1 MSLAY
6 TLRESISGF
15 TRTKLSTTISIIT
28 ISISL
33 LFLGI
38 FAVIS
43 TQTSRFI
50 DVLRD
55 QVELEAFLDEP
66 ITPKDLSTV
75 QERIKSLAGV
85 QELTYVSK
93 DDAAKLFQKEFGEN
107 ILNVLEFN
115 PLPASL
121 KVSLKDGYKTSARVA
136 EVSKAIEGIHGIE
149 SVKYRKELLEVIDT
163 RAATLHNLT
172 LGLGVLI
179 SLSAIL
185 LVSNT
190 IRLAIYAKR
199 QLIRTME
206 LVGATRVFIRVPFL
220 LEGMIQGI
228 VGGILASA
236 LLYVLLEYS
245 IRLVSIELAGSLHRE
260 PLFYAGV
267 LATGL
272 LLGLIGGIISVMRFI
287 RTSS

>member
-172 LGLGVLI
+172 LGLGVFI

>member
-1 MSLAY
+1 
-6 TLRESISGF
+6 
-15 TRTKLSTTISIIT
+15 
-28 ISISL
+28 
-33 LFLGI
+33 
-38 FAVIS
+38 
-43 TQTSRFI
+43 
-50 DVLRD
+50 
-55 QVELEAFLDEP
+55 
-66 ITPKDLSTV
+66 
-75 QERIKSLAGV
+75 
-85 QELTYVSK
+85 
-93 DDAAKLFQKEFGEN
+93 
-107 ILNVLEFN
+107 
-115 PLPASL
+115 
-121 KVSLKDGYKTSARVA
+121 
-136 EVSKAIEGIHGIE
+136 
-149 SVKYRKELLEVIDT
+149 VKYRKELLEVIDT

-172 LGLGVLI
+172 LGLGVFI

-228 VGGILASA
+228 LGGILSSA

-287 RTSS
+287 RISS